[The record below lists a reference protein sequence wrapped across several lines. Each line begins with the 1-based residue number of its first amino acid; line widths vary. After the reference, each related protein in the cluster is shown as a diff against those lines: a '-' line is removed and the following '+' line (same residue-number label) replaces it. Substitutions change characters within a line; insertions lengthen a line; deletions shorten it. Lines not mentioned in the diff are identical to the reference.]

1 MLKELWLEGK
11 ILYAYLY
18 VKLTHMLVAIRWD
31 SL

>member
-11 ILYAYLY
+11 FLYAYLY
-18 VKLTHMLVAIRWD
+18 VMLTNMLVAVRWD